1 MQLNTKNKTIN
12 VNGVA
17 LVIAAIIIDNT
28 VTNLCRL
35 AALKHVTK
43 IEVKKEVEEV
53 EEEES

>member
-43 IEVKKEVEEV
+43 IEVKKEVEV
-53 EEEES
+53 EE